1 MGLFVDDGVENR
13 GHRANMW
20 SENYSV
26 TGIAFCPHNS
36 DYKFMTDLVYAGG
49 FVMNEDG

>member
-20 SENYSV
+20 SPNYEI
-26 TGIAFCPHNS
+26 TGIAFCEHNS
-36 DYKFMTDLVYAGG
+36 AYNYMTDIVYAGG
-49 FVMNEDG
+49 FVMN